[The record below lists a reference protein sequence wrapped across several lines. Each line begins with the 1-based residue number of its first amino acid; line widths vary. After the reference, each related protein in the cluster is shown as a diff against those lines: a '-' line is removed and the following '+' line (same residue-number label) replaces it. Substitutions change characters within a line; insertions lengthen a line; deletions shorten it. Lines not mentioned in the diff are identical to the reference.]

1 MKNNNQIS
9 YSLTKFLA
17 QAGVCARRKAVELI
31 KKRQVSIND
40 MVVTEPAVEVTQ
52 NDLVRVNG
60 KQIVFEDPVY
70 IVMNKPD
77 GVITSVNDDYSRP
90 TVMHVLGKH
99 VHQRVYPVGRLDK
112 PTTGVLLLTN
122 DGELAQKLMHP
133 KFGTEKVYHAELH
146 RSLEPFDIRRVKQ
159 GVALADGI
167 AAVDKLEF
175 ISGKS
180 RRQVLVTLH
189 NGKYRVIRR
198 LFAQLGYTVKKL
210 DRISFAGLTKK
221 NLLPGAWRYLN
232 KKEIENLKRCNVEQ
246 CC

>member
-1 MKNNNQIS
+1 MKKNTQNS
-9 YSLTKFLA
+9 YSLTKFLS
-17 QAGVCARRKAVELI
+17 QAGVCARRKAVDLI
-31 KKRQVSIND
+31 KAGQISVND
-40 MVVTEPAVEVTQ
+40 MITKEPGVQVTQ
-52 NDLVRVNG
+52 DDTVRMNG
-60 KQIVFEDPVY
+60 KVVSFEEPVY
-70 IVMNKPD
+70 IIMNKPE
-77 GVITSVNDDYSRP
+77 GVITSVSDDHSRP

-99 VHQRVYPVGRLDK
+99 VHQRVYPVGRLDR

-122 DGELAQKLMHP
+122 DGELAQRLMHP
-133 KFGTEKVYHAELH
+133 KFGTEKVYQAELH

-159 GVALADGI
+159 GVKLADGV
-167 AAVDKLEF
+167 AAVDKLQF

-180 RRQVLVTLH
+180 RRQVLITLH
-189 NGKYRVIRR
+189 SGKYRVVRR

-221 NLLPGAWRYLN
+221 NLLPGAWRYMN

>member
-1 MKNNNQIS
+1 MKKNNQIS
-9 YSLTKFLA
+9 YSLTKFLS
-17 QAGVCARRKAVELI
+17 QAGVCARRKAAELI
-31 KKRQVSIND
+31 KAGQVSVND
-40 MVVTEPAVEVTQ
+40 MITKEPALQVTQ
-52 NDLVRVNG
+52 DDCVRLNG
-60 KQIVFEDPVY
+60 KMVTFEEPVY
-70 IVMNKPD
+70 IIMNKPD
-77 GVITSVNDDYSRP
+77 GVITSVTDDHSRP

-99 VHQRVYPVGRLDK
+99 VHQRVYPVGRLDR

-122 DGELAQKLMHP
+122 DGELSQQLMHP

-146 RSLEPFDIRRVKQ
+146 RNLEPFDVRRVKQ
-159 GVALADGI
+159 GVKLVDGV

-175 ISGKS
+175 VPGKS

-221 NLLPGAWRYLN
+221 NLLPGAWRYMN
-232 KKEIENLKRCNVEQ
+232 KKEIENLKKCNVGQ